1 MNPLKGLSEKP
12 SKLVIGLMSGTSAD
26 GIDAAL
32 VRIEGSGSE
41 TRVEPVAFVSLPYE
55 EAFRSSL
62 LELAQGGIGGSRELC
77 LMNFRLGRLLAEA
90 SLAVCEKAKL
100 QPKDVDLIGSH
111 GHTFYHQPSPVE
123 YLGGPVT
130 ATLQLG
136 EASFLNEAFGCP
148 VVSDFRV
155 RDMAAGGQGAPLVP
169 YTEYLLYRSESETIA
184 LQNIGGIGNV
194 TLLPKACSAED
205 VIAFDTGP
213 GNMVIDALVRRFTGG
228 RKSYDR
234 DGKMAGRGRV
244 SGSLLEEIAAG
255 DEYLS
260 LLPPKTTGRERYG
273 NAFVDDVL
281 ERAKMLSLP
290 QEDIVATLTAYTARS
305 IAASLRDFCPERI
318 DKLVVGG
325 GGSRNQTLLSFLRKE
340 LAPCP
345 VLTQEDLGLD
355 SDSKEA
361 VAFAVLANEAVE
373 GLANSLPRVTG
384 ARHPVVMGKVS
395 F

>member
-1 MNPLKGLSEKP
+1 LNPLKRLSEKP

-32 VRIEGSGSE
+32 VRIEGSGFE

-62 LELAQGGIGGSRELC
+62 LELALGNIGGSRELC
-77 LMNFRLGRLLAEA
+77 LMNFRLGRMLAEA

-100 QPKDVDLIGSH
+100 QPGDVDLIGSH

-123 YLGGPVT
+123 YLGGPVA

-213 GNMVIDALVRRFTGG
+213 GNMVIDALVRRFTEG
-228 RKSYDR
+228 RKAMTGT
-234 DGKMAGRGRV
+234 GKRQAG
-244 SGSLLEEIAAG
+244 E
-255 DEYLS
+255 
-260 LLPPKTTGRERYG
+260 
-273 NAFVDDVL
+273 
-281 ERAKMLSLP
+281 
-290 QEDIVATLTAYTARS
+290 
-305 IAASLRDFCPERI
+305 
-318 DKLVVGG
+318 
-325 GGSRNQTLLSFLRKE
+325 GSRKAS
-340 LAPCP
+340 
-345 VLTQEDLGLD
+345 
-355 SDSKEA
+355 
-361 VAFAVLANEAVE
+361 
-373 GLANSLPRVTG
+373 
-384 ARHPVVMGKVS
+384 
-395 F
+395 